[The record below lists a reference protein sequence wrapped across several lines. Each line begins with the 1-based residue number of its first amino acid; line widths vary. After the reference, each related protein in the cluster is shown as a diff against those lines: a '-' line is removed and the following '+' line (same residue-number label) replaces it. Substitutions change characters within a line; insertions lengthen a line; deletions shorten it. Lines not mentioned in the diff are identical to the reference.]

1 MCPAY
6 EMKPGILHAVISAG
20 CFVGIPE
27 LATAAGIPAG
37 FWFVYGGA
45 AGAGRGEGGNT
56 YVCKTWK
63 NQLKFGKMTKV

>member
-6 EMKPGILHAVISAG
+6 EMKPGIVHAVISAG

-45 AGAGRGEGGNT
+45 AGAGRGEGETHMYAKRG
-56 YVCKTWK
+56 KTS
-63 NQLKFGKMTKV
+63 

>member
-45 AGAGRGEGGNT
+45 GRGEGETHMYAKRG
-56 YVCKTWK
+56 KTS
-63 NQLKFGKMTKV
+63 

>member
-45 AGAGRGEGGNT
+45 AGAGRGVGETHMYAKRG
-56 YVCKTWK
+56 KTS
-63 NQLKFGKMTKV
+63 

>member
-20 CFVGIPE
+20 CFAGIPE

-45 AGAGRGEGGNT
+45 AGAGRGEGETHMYAKCG
-56 YVCKTWK
+56 KTS
-63 NQLKFGKMTKV
+63 

>member
-45 AGAGRGEGGNT
+45 AGAGRGERETHMYAKRG
-56 YVCKTWK
+56 KTS
-63 NQLKFGKMTKV
+63 